1 MNLMDR
7 IKVQAQKNKRTIVLP
22 EGTEERIVTAA
33 SIIAAEKLAVPVLL
47 GQEAAIKKVA
57 EKTGSELSNVKIVD
71 PVLSKD
77 FSTYVQELYELRK
90 HKEITL
96 EAAQKMLE
104 SNLYWGVMMLY
115 RGEADGLVAG
125 AANATSAVLRPA
137 LQIIKTVPGISS
149 VSGAFLMLSPYQEFG
164 EEGVLLFA
172 DCAVNPLPTAK
183 QLAEI
188 AVVSAQTAVSLIGL
202 EPKVALLSFSTKG
215 SAQHELVEQVRL
227 AVKLAKEKAPDLIID
242 GELQADT
249 ALVPEVALAKAPE
262 SPIGGAANVL
272 VFPDLQSGNIAYKLV
287 QRLGKAEAIGP
298 ILQGMAKPV
307 NDLSRGCSVEDIV
320 NMVAITA
327 CQD

>member
-1 MNLMDR
+1 
-7 IKVQAQKNKRTIVLP
+7 
-22 EGTEERIVTAA
+22 
-33 SIIAAEKLAVPVLL
+33 
-47 GQEAAIKKVA
+47 
-57 EKTGSELSNVKIVD
+57 
-71 PVLSKD
+71 
-77 FSTYVQELYELRK
+77 
-90 HKEITL
+90 
-96 EAAQKMLE
+96 
-104 SNLYWGVMMLY
+104 MLY

-249 ALVPEVALAKAPE
+249 ALVPRWP
-262 SPIGGAANVL
+262 
-272 VFPDLQSGNIAYKLV
+272 
-287 QRLGKAEAIGP
+287 
-298 ILQGMAKPV
+298 
-307 NDLSRGCSVEDIV
+307 
-320 NMVAITA
+320 
-327 CQD
+327 